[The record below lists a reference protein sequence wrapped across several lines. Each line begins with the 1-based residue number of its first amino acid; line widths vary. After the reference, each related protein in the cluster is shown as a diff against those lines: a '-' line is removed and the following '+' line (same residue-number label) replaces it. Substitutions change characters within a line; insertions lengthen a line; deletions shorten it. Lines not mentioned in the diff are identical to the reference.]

1 MPDVFCRAAGHC
13 ENGGTYGCTLKN
25 ITLDISNGSCEQY
38 RKKELVY
45 AKERPK
51 FSSRDPERYYCH
63 FGILLF
69 FQDELNRDY
78 VFNILQ
84 KWHGF
89 NIAVDFVDI
98 NLMIGPTADSDII
111 DRVVQMIVHC
121 QYQEYYIIPEQRE
134 LRQALKKLLEEKT
147 SQELKHIKL
156 YKKVVEAVNK
166 RSMWK

>member
-1 MPDVFCRAAGHC
+1 MFDIFCRASGHC
-13 ENGGTYGCTLKN
+13 KNGYKGICTLKN
-25 ITLDISNGSCEQY
+25 ITLSSNGSCEQY

-45 AKERPK
+45 SKEYREFSTIDPK
-51 FSSRDPERYYCH
+51 VYDNH

-69 FQDELNRDY
+69 FQSKVDHNR
-78 VFNILQ
+78 VFDILQ

-98 NLMIGPTADSDII
+98 NLMLGPTADSDIV
-111 DRVVQMIVHC
+111 DKVAQMIVHS
-121 QYQEYYIIPEQRE
+121 QYQECYIIPEQRE

-147 SQELKHIKL
+147 GQKLEHFKL

>member
-1 MPDVFCRAAGHC
+1 MPDIFCKASGNC
-13 ENGGTYGCTLKN
+13 EEKDMGICTLEN
-25 ITLDISNGSCEQY
+25 ITLNSNGSCEQY
-38 RKKELVY
+38 R
-45 AKERPK
+45 AKLIYSRGRLD
-51 FSSRDPERYYCH
+51 FSIRNSEIYDNH

-69 FQDELNRDY
+69 FYNKIDVDY

-98 NLMIGPTADSDII
+98 NLMLGPAADSDII
-111 DRVVQMIVHC
+111 DKIAKMIVHC
-121 QYQEYYIIPEQRE
+121 QYQEYYIIPEQRT

-147 SQELKHIKL
+147 GQVLVNFKL

>member
-13 ENGGTYGCTLKN
+13 KNGGTSGCTLKN
-25 ITLDISNGSCEQY
+25 ITLSISNGSCEQY
-38 RKKELVY
+38 QKKELVY
-45 AKERPK
+45 SKDCPK
-51 FSSRDPERYYCH
+51 FSTIHPDTYYIH

-69 FQDELNRDY
+69 FRDKIDRDY
-78 VFNILQ
+78 VFDILQ

-98 NLMIGPTADSDII
+98 NLMLGPTANSDII
-111 DRVVQMIVHC
+111 DEVAQMIANC
-121 QYQEYYIIPEQRE
+121 QYQECYIIPEQRK

-147 SQELKHIKL
+147 GQELKHFKL
-156 YKKVVEAVNK
+156 YKKVVEAVNR

>member
-1 MPDVFCRAAGHC
+1 MPDIFCKESGHC
-13 ENGGTYGCTLKN
+13 EEEDMGICTLEN
-25 ITLDISNGSCEQY
+25 ITPNSNGSSEQY
-38 RKKELVY
+38 LEKSIYSKGRPDFSIRNSEVY
-45 AKERPK
+45 
-51 FSSRDPERYYCH
+51 DNH

-69 FQDELNRDY
+69 FQNKIDVDY

-98 NLMIGPTADSDII
+98 NLMLGPAADSDII
-111 DRVVQMIVHC
+111 DKIAKMIVHC
-121 QYQEYYIIPEQRE
+121 QYQEYYIIPEHRS

-147 SQELKHIKL
+147 GQLLEHFKL